1 MSEQAVRDNAEA
13 QRFEIW
19 VAGELAGF
27 ARYQRMGDDLA
38 ITHTEI
44 DDRFEGQGLGSA
56 LARSVL
62 DSLREAGTKVLP
74 YCPFVRGYIDRHP
87 EYLDLVPADL
97 RDRFQLPA

>member
-1 MSEQAVRDNAEA
+1 MSEQVVRDNAAE
-13 QRFEIW
+13 QRFEIL

-27 ARYQRMGDDLA
+27 ARYQRMDGEVAL
-38 ITHTEI
+38 THTEI

-74 YCPFVRGYIDRHP
+74 YCPFIRGWIDRHP
-87 EYLDLVPADL
+87 EYLDLVPADR

>member
-1 MSEQAVRDNAEA
+1 MSEQAVSDNTAA
-13 QRFEIW
+13 QRFEIR
-19 VAGELAGF
+19 VDGELAGF
-27 ARYQRMGDDLA
+27 ARYQWIDDDLA

-62 DSLREAGTKVLP
+62 DSLRESGTKVLP

-87 EYLDLVPADL
+87 EYLDLVPAD
-97 RDRFQLPA
+97 RRERFQLPA